1 MAGALRRPLEGEP
14 VSSLEVEFGQHLD
27 LICASKVFENSATL
41 KNLLIYLF
49 QNRNEQVSEYT
60 VAVEAL
66 YRKANF
72 DPQIDATVR
81 VQISRL
87 RRRLKDFYVAE
98 GHFTSVR
105 FSIPL
110 GTHQLVLEQ
119 IADGASLPDDPATM
133 HLSIERSE
141 TRTLEA
147 LPHRAPALTS
157 RNFAL
162 ILILG
167 CLVAALAGLSAW
179 EYWLLKSQAHTLS
192 AAPLVQ
198 LPPLWREFY
207 TNGKPARIVIPNP
220 TFLAWGTPNGSNL
233 MVRDVEVNNFQDI
246 DKSAELSALRK
257 RLGKPELV
265 EFYAVSS
272 DVIAS
277 LKLMHYMDSKGA
289 SITTN
294 ISSDASAELF
304 EGDNVIL
311 IGTPGTLATFRSQ
324 LDRLYFKFDSQ
335 ARVLL
340 NPQPLPTEAR
350 EIRLIQESPSRSIY
364 PGLIAF
370 LPGSAKDSHLLILA
384 GSETA
389 GLVTYL
395 TSTAGTQALQDA
407 RKRAGGPPFFE
418 AVIMSEADGNTVLNS
433 HLVAFRAFT
442 PRVAQ
447 N

>member
-1 MAGALRRPLEGEP
+1 
-14 VSSLEVEFGQHLD
+14 
-27 LICASKVFENSATL
+27 
-41 KNLLIYLF
+41 
-49 QNRNEQVSEYT
+49 
-60 VAVEAL
+60 
-66 YRKANF
+66 
-72 DPQIDATVR
+72 
-81 VQISRL
+81 
-87 RRRLKDFYVAE
+87 
-98 GHFTSVR
+98 
-105 FSIPL
+105 
-110 GTHQLVLEQ
+110 
-119 IADGASLPDDPATM
+119 
-133 HLSIERSE
+133 
-141 TRTLEA
+141 
-147 LPHRAPALTS
+147 
-157 RNFAL
+157 
-162 ILILG
+162 
-167 CLVAALAGLSAW
+167 
-179 EYWLLKSQAHTLS
+179 
-192 AAPLVQ
+192 
-198 LPPLWREFY
+198 LWREFY